1 MLHLLAV
8 SAALAAANV
17 DLPELFADQLPTLR
31 ERTDV
36 PILIPQS
43 MPDEYEEY
51 HPTGSA
57 ARRRWGLQ
65 IGAVPNC
72 GGATACFVA
81 SFSGVRGG
89 KPFGPRKI
97 RLARGRVGRYK
108 PLTCGA
114 SCSPPV
120 DRVEGARRDLLDP
133 GQRRDESKTQRR
145 IFKRMANSAIRNG
158 PR

>member
-17 DLPELFADQLPTLR
+17 DLPELFADQLPR
-31 ERTDV
+31 VRDRTDV

-51 HPTGSA
+51 HPTGFG
-57 ARRRWGLQ
+57 RPRRWGLQ

-72 GGATACFVA
+72 GGAAACFVA
-81 SFSGVRGG
+81 PFSRVRGG
-89 KPFGPRKI
+89 KPVRSPEI
-97 RLARGRVGRYK
+97 RPARGRVGRYK
-108 PLTCGA
+108 PPTCGA
-114 SCSPPV
+114 SCSPPSIEWKE
-120 DRVEGARRDLLDP
+120 RGTTYSIQANLGRK
-133 GQRRDESKTQRR
+133 KTQRR
-145 IFKRMANSAIRNG
+145 IFTRMANSAIRSG